1 MQNGKPRATK
11 FNIHCAEKQDE
22 VILNKNIKININIR

>member
-11 FNIHCAEKQDE
+11 FNIHCAEKQDD
-22 VILNKNIKININIR
+22 VIIYIKIN